1 MFEIALPFPDNE
13 QHFWQTVAYRWVEAP
28 GLLLAVVPADL
39 NTYRTGRWLRDHIC
53 RPPLD
58 SSIMA
63 GHLGPDPR
71 HTYFYDLTTDDT
83 LRHMAGAACLP
94 ELLAETGQLEPA
106 ERAARGE
113 TPFYLLIAGLAIAA
127 EVSIDGWVR
136 QVVETWP
143 GSSPSAPS
151 SRLHVCCIATTPLPA
166 RQACLPDGYA
176 WLIPQPDPEEEILR
190 VVQDTVTEQWPVDD
204 PYLSQY
210 ICASL
215 ADMASGRRTH
225 AEWACA
231 TIEHDW
237 ALGRATKSNWRPHWK
252 TRAPLVQQAKEILAQ
267 AGIASLENLHTL
279 NGHNSRG
286 YTDEAEL
293 ARRLWAHGLWTNRL
307 ENRLSLWPGLTSL
320 AKAALKPAG
329 SKRSL
334 LPLCHP
340 HATTHI
346 LSRCLRIEQQIKHL
360 LWYLLESSSGR
371 KHIRAAL
378 DSPVR
383 QSSRVSLRKDIVEKM
398 PHRFEHIPPKKRHN
412 DEVVISA
419 CSFGALNDILFAL
432 APSGEHQALCQ
443 AVDNLV
449 DIRNAAAHGEWFTAA
464 QFTNACRRADEAEAA
479 LSYFKPGK
487 S

>member
-1 MFEIALPFPDNE
+1 MFEIALPFPENE
-13 QHFWQTVAYRWVEAP
+13 QRFWQTVAYRWVEAP
-28 GLLLAVVPADL
+28 GLLVAVVPADL

-63 GHLGPDPR
+63 EHLGPDPR
-71 HTYFYDLTTDDT
+71 HTYFCDLTLDET
-83 LRHMAGAACLP
+83 LRHMSGATCLSA
-94 ELLAETGQLEPA
+94 LLAETGQGEPA

-127 EVSIDGWVR
+127 DVSIDCWIR
-136 QVVETWP
+136 QVVGTWP
-143 GSSPSAPS
+143 GPGPASPS
-151 SRLHVCCIATTPLPA
+151 SRLHICCVVTAPLPVH
-166 RQACLPDGYA
+166 QACLPDGCA
-176 WLIPQPDPEEEILR
+176 WLSPQPDSEEEILR
-190 VVQDTVTEQWPVDD
+190 VVQDTVAEQWPADE

-215 ADMASGRRTH
+215 VDMASSRRTH

-237 ALGRATKSNWRPHWK
+237 ARGRAAKPDWRPHWR
-252 TRAPLVQQAKEILAQ
+252 TRGPAVKQAREILAQ
-267 AGIASLENLHTL
+267 AGVTALEGLHPR
-279 NGHNSRG
+279 NGHNGHS
-286 YTDEAEL
+286 YTNEAEL

-307 ENRLSLWPGLTSL
+307 DNSYSLWPGLTSL

-329 SKRSL
+329 SRRSL

-340 HATTHI
+340 HATTHV

-360 LWYLLESSSGR
+360 LWYLLETSSGR

-383 QSSRVSLRKDIVEKM
+383 RGSKISLRQDIVEKM
-398 PHRFEHIPPKKRHN
+398 PQRFEHIPAPNRHN
-412 DEVVISA
+412 DEVVLSV

-432 APSGEHQALCQ
+432 APSGEHHALRQAI
-443 AVDNLV
+443 DNLV
-449 DIRNAAAHGEWFTAA
+449 GIRNAAAHGEWFTAA
-464 QFTNACRRADEAEAA
+464 QFTNACQRADEAEAA
-479 LSYFKPGK
+479 LAYFRPGK
-487 S
+487 R